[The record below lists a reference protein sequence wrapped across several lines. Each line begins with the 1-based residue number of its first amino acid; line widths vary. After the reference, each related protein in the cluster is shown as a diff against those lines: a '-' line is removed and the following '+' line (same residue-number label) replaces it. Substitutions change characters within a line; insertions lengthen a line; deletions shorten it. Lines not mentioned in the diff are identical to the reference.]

1 MWEGWQVLADQ
12 SDLECRVC
20 GSVAEP
26 LLSRQESQSSI
37 PNIPTEQKLEDA
49 YYASPKLLCLTS
61 LRKPVRP
68 QTSYPKAGDHQGPQ
82 QPQRE

>member
-12 SDLECRVC
+12 RDLECRVC

-49 YYASPKLLCLTS
+49 YYASPKLLCLTF
-61 LRKPVRP
+61 LKE
-68 QTSYPKAGDHQGPQ
+68 TGKAPNLIPEG
-82 QPQRE
+82 R

>member
-1 MWEGWQVLADQ
+1 MADQ
-12 SDLECRVC
+12 RDLECRVC

-49 YYASPKLLCLTS
+49 YYASPKLLCLTF
-61 LRKPVRP
+61 LKE
-68 QTSYPKAGDHQGPQ
+68 TGKAPNLIPEG
-82 QPQRE
+82 R

>member
-12 SDLECRVC
+12 RDLECRVC

-26 LLSRQESQSSI
+26 LLSRQESQSST

-49 YYASPKLLCLTS
+49 YYASPKLLCLTF
-61 LRKPVRP
+61 LKK
-68 QTSYPKAGDHQGPQ
+68 TGKAPNLIPEG
-82 QPQRE
+82 R